1 MYNSKIP
8 LARAA
13 ATHTLR
19 RVCSRWWHGSVAD
32 LAAALLLTTVMLAAT
47 MASTDYPA
55 RQIDAVVVAAVIA
68 VGGWIAVARRM
79 PRTTLIGACVT
90 FFAAL
95 AIGVPGFSPALALG
109 FPLFVAA
116 RAGHLWWGVAVV
128 SWIAVSGVSYRLLG
142 EGAEPLPQV
151 AVGSLFDVALV
162 TVIVLLGET
171 LRSRRQLSEEA
182 LLRLRITEREHH
194 QRITA
199 ERLRTS
205 RDLHDVLA
213 HTVTVVGIQA
223 NVAAESIEDRPER
236 ARAAIESVRVASKD
250 ALSDLRSTI
259 AVLRA
264 DGSAH
269 GPRTVPGL
277 DQVPDLLDTARAAG
291 IAASLHIAGDPA
303 GLRPSVA
310 LAVYRVVQESLTNA
324 LRHSSASSVT
334 VAVDCAGDAV
344 RVTVRDDGKQ
354 AAEAMPVAGSGL
366 RGMTERVTALGGTVR
381 YGPADDGKAGWVVR
395 VHLPVRGA
403 SCP

>member
-1 MYNSKIP
+1 M
-8 LARAA
+8 
-13 ATHTLR
+13 
-19 RVCSRWWHGSVAD
+19 CSRWWHGTVAD

-47 MASTDYPA
+47 MASTDHPA
-55 RQIDAVVVAAVIA
+55 RPVDAVVVVAMIA
-68 VGGWIAVARRM
+68 IGGWVAVARRM
-79 PRTTLIGACVT
+79 PRTALIGACVT

-171 LRSRRQLSEEA
+171 LRSRRQLSDEA
-182 LLRLRITEREHH
+182 QLRLRITEREHQ

-264 DGSAH
+264 DGSANG
-269 GPRTVPGL
+269 GPRAVPGL
-277 DQVPDLLDTARAAG
+277 NQVPDLLDTTRAAG
-291 IAASLHIAGDPA
+291 MAASLHIDGDRT

-324 LRHSSASSVT
+324 LRHSSASTVT

-354 AAEAMPVAGSGL
+354 AAEARPVAGSGL

-381 YGPADDGKAGWVVR
+381 YGPADNGKAGWVVR

>member
-1 MYNSKIP
+1 MAP
-8 LARAA
+8 GA

-47 MASTDYPA
+47 MASTDHPA
-55 RQIDAVVVAAVIA
+55 RQVDAVVIVAVIA

-79 PRTTLIGACVT
+79 PRTALIGACVT

-95 AIGVPGFSPALALG
+95 AIGVPAFSPALALG

-116 RAGHLWWGVAVV
+116 LAGHLWWGVAVV
-128 SWIAVSGVSYRLLG
+128 SWIAVSGVTYRLLG

-182 LLRLRITEREHH
+182 LLRLRITEREHQ

-223 NVAAESIEDRPER
+223 SVAAESIDDRPDR

-264 DGSAH
+264 DGSANG
-269 GPRTVPGL
+269 GPRAVPGL
-277 DQVPDLLDTARAAG
+277 DQLPDLLDAARAAG
-291 IAASLHIAGDPA
+291 LAASLHIEGDPA
-303 GLRPSVA
+303 VLRPSVA
-310 LAVYRVVQESLTNA
+310 IAVYRVVQESLTNA
-324 LRHSSASSVT
+324 LRHSAARTVT

-344 RVTVRDDGKQ
+344 RVTVRDDGTS
-354 AAEAMPVAGSGL
+354 AAESKARAVAGSGL

-381 YGPADDGKAGWVVR
+381 YGPAHNGKAGWVVR